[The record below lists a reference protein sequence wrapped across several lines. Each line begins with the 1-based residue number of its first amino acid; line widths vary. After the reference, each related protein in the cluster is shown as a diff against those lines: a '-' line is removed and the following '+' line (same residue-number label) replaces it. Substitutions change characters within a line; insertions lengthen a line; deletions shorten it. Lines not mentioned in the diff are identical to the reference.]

1 MSDEAAQPAPAERRV
16 SLDKD
21 AAAGPADA
29 GAWPPPAQGSG
40 DAAATGPR
48 PVPHDPQTVT
58 SLPTSQEP
66 GPADAVP
73 PAWAAPAAQPQPT
86 LHDHAAVTSPAA
98 REPGP
103 AGAVP
108 PAWAAPDA
116 PPAAQSQPHP
126 PQARPANPFAPPSAG
141 PPVAPAPPVG
151 GPGPFAPAPGP
162 YAPPGAPAAQPVE
175 AVPPPPIA
183 PDGPGQVPY
192 GYPAAPAPAYAYP
205 AAPQPQPGYGM
216 PGVPPY
222 PAAPG
227 YGWPGMP
234 PQPNNGMGT
243 ASLVLGILATV
254 GFCAWPLALV
264 MGIVAIVLGALG
276 RGKARRGEATNPGV
290 ALAGII
296 CGSASLVLILV
307 LAAVVIASYGT

>member
-1 MSDEAAQPAPAERRV
+1 MSDEAAEPAPAERRV

-21 AAAGPADA
+21 AAGRPGDA

-40 DAAATGPR
+40 ATAAAGPQ
-48 PVPHDPQTVT
+48 PTLHDHQAVT
-58 SLPTSQEP
+58 SPTAQEP
-66 GPADAVP
+66 APADAVP
-73 PAWAAPAAQPQPT
+73 PAWAAPT
-86 LHDHAAVTSPAA
+86 
-98 REPGP
+98 
-103 AGAVP
+103 
-108 PAWAAPDA
+108 A
-116 PPAAQSQPHP
+116 PPAAQPHP
-126 PQARPANPFAPPSAG
+126 PNPFAPPQAQPANPFAPPPAG
-141 PPVAPAPPVG
+141 PANPYAPPA
-151 GPGPFAPAPGP
+151 APSGAPGP
-162 YAPPGAPAAQPVE
+162 YAPPAAPAARPVE

-243 ASLVLGILATV
+243 ASLVLGIMATV

-307 LAAVVIASYGT
+307 LLAAVIAHYG

>member
-1 MSDEAAQPAPAERRV
+1 M
-16 SLDKD
+16 
-21 AAAGPADA
+21 
-29 GAWPPPAQGSG
+29 
-40 DAAATGPR
+40 
-48 PVPHDPQTVT
+48 
-58 SLPTSQEP
+58 
-66 GPADAVP
+66 
-73 PAWAAPAAQPQPT
+73 
-86 LHDHAAVTSPAA
+86 
-98 REPGP
+98 
-103 AGAVP
+103 
-108 PAWAAPDA
+108 
-116 PPAAQSQPHP
+116 
-126 PQARPANPFAPPSAG
+126 
-141 PPVAPAPPVG
+141 
-151 GPGPFAPAPGP
+151 
-162 YAPPGAPAAQPVE
+162 
-175 AVPPPPIA
+175 PPPPIA
-183 PDGPGQVPY
+183 PDGPGQIPY

-296 CGSASLVLILV
+296 CGSTSLVLILAL
-307 LAAVVIASYGT
+307 LAFAIAHYG